1 MHRICSRWIHKP
13 SGRSYSS
20 SNAATKPKSL
30 SSLGPDAEATPDNMK
45 DDDSG
50 EQLIQ
55 RKDDTPEALGKRLE
69 NYHSSTAPILAKV
82 SKDDAVDFHEIDG
95 TNSIDKILGQIVF
108 CLLDSGLE
116 LSGVSSSAPTEE
128 KTSSRHIVIIM
139 GPPGAGK
146 GTHAKRIISDFQ
158 IAHLST
164 GDMLR
169 GGVCLLCLS
178 HCHHAP
184 LPPSCA
190 TYIYEPAMTLYVCMY
205 VCAKA
210 TLRVNITAHDPNE
223 WI

>member
-1 MHRICSRWIHKP
+1 MGS
-13 SGRSYSS
+13 
-20 SNAATKPKSL
+20 
-30 SSLGPDAEATPDNMK
+30 DAKATPDNMK
-45 DDDSG
+45 DDESG

-82 SKDDAVDFHEIDG
+82 AKDDVVDFHEIDG
-95 TNSIDKILGQIVF
+95 TNSINKIWGAIEF
-108 CLLDSGLE
+108 CLLKTGLVRR
-116 LSGVSSSAPTEE
+116 GVSSSAPTEA

-169 GGVCLLCLS
+169 GGACLLCLS
-178 HCHHAP
+178 LMSVP
-184 LPPSCA
+184 LPTP
-190 TYIYEPAMTLYVCMY
+190 TRNIYL
-205 VCAKA
+205 
-210 TLRVNITAHDPNE
+210 
-223 WI
+223 

>member
-1 MHRICSRWIHKP
+1 MVNLTLFLRFQSSTCTVVRRICSRWIHKP

-20 SNAATKPKSL
+20 LNPTTKPRSL
-30 SSLGPDAEATPDNMK
+30 SQCGIDAKATPDNMK

-55 RKDDTPEALGKRLE
+55 RKDDTPEALGKRLKS
-69 NYHSSTAPILAKV
+69 YHSSTAPILSKV

-95 TNSIDKILGQIVF
+95 TNSIDRIWGAIEF
-108 CLLDSGLE
+108 CLLKTGLVRR
-116 LSGVSSSAPTEE
+116 GVSSSAATEG

-169 GGVCLLCLS
+169 GGACLLLCLS

-184 LPPSCA
+184 PP
-190 TYIYEPAMTLYVCMY
+190 TR
-205 VCAKA
+205 AKH
-210 TLRVNITAHDPNE
+210 L
-223 WI
+223 

>member
-1 MHRICSRWIHKP
+1 
-13 SGRSYSS
+13 
-20 SNAATKPKSL
+20 
-30 SSLGPDAEATPDNMK
+30 MK

-55 RKDDTPEALGKRLE
+55 RKDDTPEALGKRLKS
-69 NYHSSTAPILAKV
+69 YHSSTAPILSKV

-95 TNSIDKILGQIVF
+95 TKSIDNIW
-108 CLLDSGLE
+108 LDVSSSLVKSGLE
-116 LSGVSSSAPTEE
+116 QRGVSSSAATEG

-169 GGVCLLCLS
+169 GGVCLSCLS

-184 LPPSCA
+184 QW
-190 TYIYEPAMTLYVCMY
+190 V
-205 VCAKA
+205 
-210 TLRVNITAHDPNE
+210 D
-223 WI
+223 WQ